1 MLPQKRGVE
10 KNVFFKPRYKFG
22 EITKRWGDADF
33 KKNFDGILDR
43 WLQQFEKEERPVLL
57 ELLSHFYYYT
67 ETAVNQKVLE
77 LHRRFL
83 EINGEDIRHVVF
95 AKIPKEFGVANSD
108 LVFASYWY
116 NNNIKGYA
124 SNDIIR
130 EYLEND
136 AVPQTLAIVDDYMG
150 SGETVTGAL
159 AKMFTTA
166 PELLN
171 SKIYILMIHTTATG
185 RAVLDAFKQSLGADI
200 SLIYLDDTDK
210 TFKEDYIFSKI
221 DARLKQE
228 KYELICAG
236 KNVSKGVILGYK
248 DVQSL
253 VAFEKTTP
261 NDTLGLFWHSAEN
274 FVSLFRKN
282 SSPRNTSISDLKGVA
297 RKNAHK
303 PIVLFDI
310 EDNQYNRFIVYCIRK
325 GGAFSMQKAC
335 EDFGITLDV
344 LLQRLQYI
352 ENKGY
357 IRIVDGEIHPTDD
370 TQSKLIMKRLK
381 GWDKAEQDLLAENK
395 IPLIETAYIPRNF
408 SASFSGYR
416 KK

>member
-1 MLPQKRGVE
+1 M
-10 KNVFFKPRYKFG
+10 FFKPRYKFG

-83 EINGEDIRHVVF
+83 EHHGQDIRHVVF
-95 AKIPKEFGVANSD
+95 AKIPKEYGVANSD
-108 LVFASYWY
+108 LVFTSYWY
-116 NNNIKGYA
+116 NNDIKGYS

-136 AVPQTLAIVDDYMG
+136 AVPQTLVIVDDYMG
-150 SGETVTGAL
+150 SGGTITEAL
-159 AKMFTTA
+159 TKMFTTA

-171 SKIYILMIHTTATG
+171 SKIYVLMIHTTTTG
-185 RAVLDAFKQSLGADI
+185 KAVFEAFKRRLGVEI

-228 KYELICAG
+228 EYELICEG
-236 KNVSKGVILGYK
+236 KNVSKGAILGYK
-248 DVQSL
+248 DIQSL

-310 EDNQYNRFIVYCIRK
+310 EDNQYNRFIVYCIRN
-325 GGAFSMQKAC
+325 GGNFSFQKAC
-335 EDFGITLDV
+335 EDFGITMDV

-352 ENKGY
+352 EGKGY
-357 IRIVDGEIHPTDD
+357 IRIADGEIQPTSD

-395 IPLIETAYIPRNF
+395 IPLIETSYIPRNF

>member
-1 MLPQKRGVE
+1 M
-10 KNVFFKPRYKFG
+10 
-22 EITKRWGDADF
+22 
-33 KKNFDGILDR
+33 
-43 WLQQFEKEERPVLL
+43 
-57 ELLSHFYYYT
+57 
-67 ETAVNQKVLE
+67 
-77 LHRRFL
+77 
-83 EINGEDIRHVVF
+83 
-95 AKIPKEFGVANSD
+95 
-108 LVFASYWY
+108 
-116 NNNIKGYA
+116 
-124 SNDIIR
+124 
-130 EYLEND
+130 
-136 AVPQTLAIVDDYMG
+136 
-150 SGETVTGAL
+150 
-159 AKMFTTA
+159 
-166 PELLN
+166 
-171 SKIYILMIHTTATG
+171 
-185 RAVLDAFKQSLGADI
+185 
-200 SLIYLDDTDK
+200 DDTDK

-228 KYELICAG
+228 KYELICVG
-236 KNVSKGVILGYK
+236 KNVSKGAILGYK

-357 IRIVDGEIHPTDD
+357 IKIVDGVIQPTDD
-370 TQSKLIMKRLK
+370 TQSKLIMRRLK